1 VLVFYDDILIFSSS
15 WSEHLWH
22 MYLVLSKLQ
31 EHNLFVKKL
40 KCAFGASSVAYL
52 SHTISAKGIVM
63 DEDKIRAVLDWPV
76 LCTVRAVS
84 AFFGLVGYYRQFIQ
98 DFGAIAEPLTRLP
111 RKEGFKWSPKSE
123 LTFTTLQHA
132 LM

>member
-1 VLVFYDDILIFSSS
+1 
-15 WSEHLWH
+15 
-22 MYLVLSKLQ
+22 
-31 EHNLFVKKL
+31 
-40 KCAFGASSVAYL
+40 
-52 SHTISAKGIVM
+52 
-63 DEDKIRAVLDWPV
+63 VLDWPV